1 MKKRLIAIILSVAM
15 IFSATSLPVLAAD
28 EFTASEI
35 TLNTLGEK
43 VLQGLVGIIAGLI
56 KAPNK
61 WLSEDKYF
69 ETTELYDTKTEFV
82 DDAQAEYWSLG
93 YASDTL
99 QTGNELECYV
109 GGSLAVTKKLAT
121 EVYDDQRVRTVAISD
136 GRGTH
141 VFVALD
147 CFGFASSEVYKVR
160 DMLSSFAKE
169 NNVVSINISSLHQH
183 SCVDTFGM
191 NGDLVGA
198 LFLSPI
204 RNILGIPNPSGQNE
218 AFMNNLY
225 ATVIGTVETA
235 VKNMTEGDL
244 YYGSVDISEYIHDKR
259 DPQVIDPNLNRFR
272 FVPADGSTE
281 TWIVNLAIHTV
292 GLGAGGTSVSAD
304 YPYYMEKY
312 INENAKANFM
322 MIQGA
327 ELAITSEYGEN
338 LVVDPAIVEKVDE
351 GYARM
356 AAYGAK
362 LGEFACSVQDS
373 KKIDPILNY
382 ATSTYLI
389 PTENQIL
396 ILAGKGG
403 LLTNTVVKTGLW
415 KYSVVSEVGYMEL
428 GKDIAVV
435 IAGGEL
441 APEIAYGGATTKE
454 DSWSGEEWNFEP
466 IKDNVDGRTLIV
478 FGITNDQTGYM
489 LTDNSWRSFLC
500 ENEEIVTPGPKAG
513 SAFATAFYGLLDSVR

>member
-43 VLQGLVGIIAGLI
+43 VLQGLVGVIAGLI

-82 DDAQAEYWSLG
+82 NEAQAEHWSLG

-109 GGSLAVTKKLAT
+109 GGSLAITKKLAT

-160 DMLSSFAKE
+160 DMLADFAEK

-225 ATVIGTVETA
+225 TKVIGTVETA

-244 YYGSVDISEYIHDKR
+244 YYGSVDISEYIRDKR

-281 TWIVNLAIHTV
+281 TWIINLAIHTV

-304 YPYYMEKY
+304 YPYYMEQY

-327 ELAITSEYGEN
+327 ELAITSEYGDN

-389 PTENQIL
+389 PTDNQIL

-415 KYSVVSEVGYMEL
+415 KYSVVSEIGYMEL

-454 DSWSGEEWNFEP
+454 ESWSGEEWNFEP
-466 IKDNVDGRTLIV
+466 IKDNVNGRTLLV
-478 FGITNDQTGYM
+478 FGITNDQTGYI

-513 SAFATAFYGLLDSVR
+513 SAFTTAFYGLLDSVR

>member
-15 IFSATSLPVLAAD
+15 VFSATAIPTLAAD
-28 EFTASEI
+28 EYTSSEI
-35 TLNTLGEK
+35 TLNTIGEK
-43 VLQGLVGIIAGLI
+43 ALQGIVGVIAALI

-61 WLSEDKYF
+61 WLAEDKFF
-69 ETTELYDTKTEFV
+69 ETTELYDTSTEFV
-82 DDAQAEYWSLG
+82 DEAQSEYWSLG

-109 GGSLAVTKKLAT
+109 GGSLSVTKKLAT
-121 EVYDDQRVRTVAISD
+121 EVLDDQRVRTVAVSD
-136 GRGTH
+136 GRGIH
-141 VFVALD
+141 VFIALD
-147 CFGFASSEVYKVR
+147 AFGFASSEVYKIR
-160 DMLSSFAKE
+160 DMLAEYSEEK
-169 NNVVSINISSLHQH
+169 NIVSINISSLHQH

-204 RNILGIPNPSGQNE
+204 RNIFGIANPSGQNE

-225 ATVIGTVETA
+225 EKVIGTVETA
-235 VKNMTEGDL
+235 VEGMVEGDL
-244 YYGSVDISEYIHDKR
+244 YYGSVDISEYIRDKR

-272 FVPADGSTE
+272 FVPNDGSKE

-292 GLGAGGTSVSAD
+292 GLGAGGTTVSAD

-312 INENAKANFM
+312 INENANANFM

-327 ELAITSEYGEN
+327 ELAITSEYGDN
-338 LVVDPAIVEKVDE
+338 LVVDEKLAAEVSQ

-373 KKIDPILNY
+373 KKLDPILNY
-382 ATSTYLI
+382 ATKTYLI
-389 PTENQIL
+389 PTDNQIL
-396 ILAGKGG
+396 VLAGKGG

-415 KYSVVSEVGYMEL
+415 KYSVVSEVGYIEF

-435 IAGGEL
+435 VAGGEL
-441 APEIAYGGATTKE
+441 APEIAYGGATTAE
-454 DSWSGEEWNFEP
+454 ESWSGESWDYEP
-466 IKDNVDGRTLIV
+466 IKDNVNGRTLLV

-500 ENEEIVTPGPKAG
+500 ENEEIVTPGSQAG
-513 SAFATAFYGLLDSVR
+513 SAFTTAFYSLLDSVR